1 MKKRPLVIATSN
13 RGKLAELRELL
24 SALPVEVLGMQEAL
38 GEPLDIAEEG
48 ETFEANA
55 IHKATVVANAAGML
69 TLADDSGLEVDA
81 LGGEPGV
88 HSARFAGPDATDAK
102 NNAKLLAALRGL
114 AGEAKTARF
123 RCVLALVEP
132 GKAAPLAVV
141 EGRCEGVIAEE
152 ARGEGGFGYD
162 PLFIVAETGRTMAE
176 LSAAEKNR
184 LSHRARALEAML
196 PKLRAVLER

>member
-13 RGKLAELRELL
+13 RGKLAELRQLL
-24 SALPVEVLGMQEAL
+24 AELPVEVLGMKEAL
-38 GEPLDIAEEG
+38 GEPLEIAEEG
-48 ETFEANA
+48 ETFEENA
-55 IHKATVVANAAGML
+55 VHKATVVANATGML

-81 LGGEPGV
+81 LGGAPGV
-88 HSARFAGPDATDAK
+88 HSARYAGPNATDAE

-114 AGEAKTARF
+114 EGAPRTARF

-132 GKAAPLAVV
+132 GKAAPLVVV
-141 EGRCEGVIAEE
+141 EGRCEGTIAEE

-176 LSAAEKNR
+176 LPSGEKNR

-196 PKLRAVLER
+196 PKLRSLLER